1 MNNQEYQWEIDLII
15 GRYGYLNLSF
25 EQAEHIYKYEKENLI
40 YSEKHFF
47 SIWEDDDYQFW
58 IFKHF
63 LTGEQLVEY
72 KKRRQENARSRP
84 ESIAEADSYYIR
96 QIDHNQELLELYQ
109 VHFWKP
115 FFADPFIYKAVGMFY
130 EEKIKYLK
138 ASYRFFLSE
147 TRKEILTQHF
157 RHNRDYAPNQLKNE
171 LVRHRLS
178 YILPGVSDFKRNA
191 DEPTL
196 AMAHYLIAKLKQLPE
211 DAESFLTNSFAVMKP
226 LAEQLMKKYYNDY
239 PGGWHVITR
248 SSTKEEQKEERLLLW
263 LLMDQNQ
270 FGLEALYPY

>member
-1 MNNQEYQWEIDLII
+1 
-15 GRYGYLNLSF
+15 
-25 EQAEHIYKYEKENLI
+25 
-40 YSEKHFF
+40 
-47 SIWEDDDYQFW
+47 
-58 IFKHF
+58 
-63 LTGEQLVEY
+63 
-72 KKRRQENARSRP
+72 
-84 ESIAEADSYYIR
+84 
-96 QIDHNQELLELYQ
+96 
-109 VHFWKP
+109 
-115 FFADPFIYKAVGMFY
+115 MFY

-211 DAESFLTNSFAVMKP
+211 DAESF
-226 LAEQLMKKYYNDY
+226 
-239 PGGWHVITR
+239 
-248 SSTKEEQKEERLLLW
+248 
-263 LLMDQNQ
+263 
-270 FGLEALYPY
+270 